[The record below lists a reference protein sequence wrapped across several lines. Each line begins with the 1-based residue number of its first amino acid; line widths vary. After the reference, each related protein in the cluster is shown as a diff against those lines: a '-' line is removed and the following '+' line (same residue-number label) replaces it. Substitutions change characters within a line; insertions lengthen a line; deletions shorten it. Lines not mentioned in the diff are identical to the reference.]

1 MSEETN
7 KTCFIICPIGDENS
21 LIRKRADDLLE
32 FIITPCLTK
41 YNYEPIRADHIS
53 KPGMI
58 TSQII
63 RNVIDSD
70 LVIADLFE
78 FNPNVLY
85 ELAIRHVTRKPYIQ
99 LMEKGKRLPFD
110 IGDVRTIFFDIGDIR
125 SVTFAIKGL
134 EKQIKSIIEENLT
147 EVESP
152 ISRVQDIKELLE
164 SRDPQK
170 QNTAL
175 ILEQMSTLHST
186 VNEMRRELDIR
197 KTRDYSVIQ
206 RYISPKHSQKEFSLR
221 DFSIKDL
228 YLDSENIPLNYLEH
242 MTEKEKRDYI
252 QRLRKLGAEPT
263 ELEKKEED

>member
-1 MSEETN
+1 MHEEDN
-7 KTCFIICPIGDENS
+7 KTCFIICPIGEENS
-21 LIRKRADDLLE
+21 SIRKRADDLLE

-41 YNYEPIRADHIS
+41 HKYEPIRADHIS

-58 TSQII
+58 TNQII

-99 LMEKGKRLPFD
+99 LMERGKRLPFD

-125 SVTFAIKGL
+125 SVNVVITEL

-170 QNTAL
+170 QSTAV
-175 ILEQMSTLHST
+175 ILEQMSVLQST
-186 VNEMRRELDIR
+186 INEMSRELDIQR
-197 KTRDYSVIQ
+197 KGTARILQSYFSNYFPTTIPRTEVSVQDVFPSSSKTFREIKEILDNIDEQ
-206 RYISPKHSQKEFSLR
+206 DLERALLAKQKE
-221 DFSIKDL
+221 I
-228 YLDSENIPLNYLEH
+228 
-242 MTEKEKRDYI
+242 
-252 QRLRKLGAEPT
+252 
-263 ELEKKEED
+263 EKKGED